1 MAGRAR
7 PDYLGGPELPVAPPK
22 KKLGEILIEMGALD
36 PLQLQVALAFQQQW
50 GVRLGRAV
58 VEKGFCARDDVTRA
72 LATQA
77 GHPMIRLDGVPLDP
91 ELAKLVPA
99 KTAEMYRVVPL
110 RVEGRRREVLA
121 LAIAAP
127 APLASVDAVLTVA
140 RKQRAL
146 VQIAHDEEI
155 ESAIGR
161 LYHGKAEV
169 APAIEP
175 LARAVGILN
184 ENVVELEDTQAALP
198 ELDRPAPP
206 PPPVQA
212 RPVALFGWHEASMR
226 ALQIMISR
234 GGEQAAAIPDE
245 HLGHLRPDDVLLAS
259 TLGLQAVLAPGQRLP
274 ARLIICGITGGSDVQ
289 DAKALGARLYLRP
302 PFSTEQLVEAVRQVR
317 RMPADAPA

>member
-1 MAGRAR
+1 
-7 PDYLGGPELPVAPPK
+7 VAPAK

-36 PLQLQVALAFQQQW
+36 PLQLQAALGFLQQW
-50 GVRLGRAV
+50 GMPLGRAV

-77 GHPMIRLDGVPLDP
+77 GHPMIRLDGMPLDP
-91 ELAKLVPA
+91 ELAKVVPV
-99 KTAEMYRVVPL
+99 KTAEMYRAVPL
-110 RVEGRRREVLA
+110 RIEGRRREVLA

-140 RKQRAL
+140 RKQRA
-146 VQIAHDEEI
+146 VVHIAHDEEI

-175 LARAVGILN
+175 LARAVGIQN
-184 ENVVELEDTQAALP
+184 ENLVELEASHAELP
-198 ELDRPAPP
+198 ELDRPVPPAPK
-206 PPPVQA
+206 VQP

-226 ALQIMISR
+226 ALQMMIAR
-234 GGEQAAAIPDE
+234 GGEQASPIPDE

-259 TLGLQAVLAPGQRLP
+259 TLGLQAVLPPGDRLA

-289 DAKALGARLYLRP
+289 DARALGARLYLRP

-317 RMPADAPA
+317 RMPAGGA